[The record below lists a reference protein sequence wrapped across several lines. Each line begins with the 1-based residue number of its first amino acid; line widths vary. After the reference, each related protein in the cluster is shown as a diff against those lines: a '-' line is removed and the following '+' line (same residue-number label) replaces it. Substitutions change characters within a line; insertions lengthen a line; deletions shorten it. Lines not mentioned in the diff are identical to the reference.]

1 MGPARQA
8 ALPRGAAWPH
18 GEPGG
23 RVHRGTPQPGPAL
36 PRCLSPGCAPA
47 RGSGQHSPALFP
59 AHGASCSVPLPG
71 ARHLCG
77 RGLRDSR
84 APGGLF
90 SRGRQGTGRAP
101 TARPP
106 CSQEADRLPAGS
118 GAQTARPG
126 PLPARPSPTHE
137 AKAAALHAPCSS
149 SFTPNAART
158 AQRGAGT
165 AHTHHSTRPA
175 RGWVSQGAVRE
186 EAAAAGQAEP
196 AGLGLVGTGRSAQD
210 PQADIPRDPQWG
222 AGTSS
227 CCSHDVRGRRAGA
240 CAGPTLA
247 LECSRPPAR
256 ALWTPRGS
264 APVPEPRQKP
274 LPPGPYAQH
283 PEPQRTQRVGV
294 QTQQSRGGGCE
305 GHSTELGAP
314 DGDAIPD
321 TGRPAGGRLGPP
333 PHGPSHR
340 GSQGHR
346 EARLSLRP
354 QTAPPGPR
362 EPACPSP

>member
-1 MGPARQA
+1 M
-8 ALPRGAAWPH
+8 
-18 GEPGG
+18 
-23 RVHRGTPQPGPAL
+23 
-36 PRCLSPGCAPA
+36 
-47 RGSGQHSPALFP
+47 
-59 AHGASCSVPLPG
+59 
-71 ARHLCG
+71 
-77 RGLRDSR
+77 
-84 APGGLF
+84 
-90 SRGRQGTGRAP
+90 
-101 TARPP
+101 
-106 CSQEADRLPAGS
+106 
-118 GAQTARPG
+118 
-126 PLPARPSPTHE
+126 
-137 AKAAALHAPCSS
+137 
-149 SFTPNAART
+149 
-158 AQRGAGT
+158 
-165 AHTHHSTRPA
+165 
-175 RGWVSQGAVRE
+175 
-186 EAAAAGQAEP
+186 
-196 AGLGLVGTGRSAQD
+196 GTGRSAQD

-321 TGRPAGGRLGPP
+321 TGRPAGGPLGPP
-333 PHGPSHR
+333 RHGPSHR
-340 GSQGHR
+340 GVPR
-346 EARLSLRP
+346 
-354 QTAPPGPR
+354 PPGGQAVTQTPDRTTRAPR
-362 EPACPSP
+362 ARMSLAVTPTPTPEPGPGPLPVAPTPEPSPNGNMASGDTSTRARTRAHARSCHSHSSTRSHTHTLTRARSHARSHSHTTRRAP